1 MPFRLSPYIDLFC
14 RGLYDS
20 IRYSFNVLTID
31 EDFSKDTTTSS
42 SSSSSRNSAQQ
53 HPHQP
58 KPTTNAGSTN
68 NKKGIRSSLMLL
80 CLFNGG
86 ILLIGMLFFHYI
98 FLPTIRQLFF
108 TLAGLDSSSSSS
120 SLSLTAVQHTLT
132 YGFNFLWLIP
142 AYAISKFVNS
152 YWFEDIAGV
161 VFKKLNKSKSSRSM
175 KPLSPARAISDIIFS
190 IVMQL
195 FFLFQATI
203 IILIPIP
210 KISTIIGYIC
220 LCLLYSFYSFEYAW
234 IYRNFELK
242 YRVQRIESY
251 WPYFLGFGLPLT
263 LVSNA
268 LFDSLIIN
276 GCIFSILFPY
286 AIVAA
291 TSVSLSE
298 RTKLSDGPA
307 KIVPLNIFSFCIR
320 LTNWLFKLIN
330 VKRGGKEEIPAQ
342 S

>member
-1 MPFRLSPYIDLFC
+1 MPFRLSPYFVLFC

-20 IRYSFNVLTID
+20 IQYSFNVLTID
-31 EDFSKDTTTSS
+31 EDFSKETATSAA
-42 SSSSSRNSAQQ
+42 SSSSSRHSSQQ

-58 KPTTNAGSTN
+58 RPKTNAGATN
-68 NKKGIRSSLMLL
+68 NKKRIRSSLILL

-86 ILLIGMLFFHYI
+86 ILLIGMLCFHYI

-120 SLSLTAVQHTLT
+120 QSLTVIQHILT
-132 YGFNFLWLIP
+132 YTFNFLWLIP
-142 AYAISKFVNS
+142 AYIISKFVNS
-152 YWFEDIAGV
+152 YWFEDIAGI
-161 VFKKLNKSKSSRSM
+161 VFKKLTRGSSSL

-195 FFLFQATI
+195 FFLFQSTL

-210 KISTIIGYIC
+210 VISTLIGYTC

-234 IYRNFELK
+234 LYRNFELR
-242 YRVQRIESY
+242 YRVQRIETN

-263 LVSNA
+263 VVSNA
-268 LFDSLIIN
+268 LFNSLIIN

-291 TSVSLSE
+291 TSVRLTE
-298 RTKLSDGPA
+298 RTRLSDGPA

-320 LTNWLFKLIN
+320 LTNWLFQLIN
-330 VKRGGKEEIPAQ
+330 VRRGQREEIPAQ

>member
-1 MPFRLSPYIDLFC
+1 
-14 RGLYDS
+14 
-20 IRYSFNVLTID
+20 
-31 EDFSKDTTTSS
+31 
-42 SSSSSRNSAQQ
+42 
-53 HPHQP
+53 
-58 KPTTNAGSTN
+58 
-68 NKKGIRSSLMLL
+68 MLL

-86 ILLIGMLFFHYI
+86 IILIGMLCFHYI
-98 FLPTIRQLFF
+98 LIPTIRQLFF

-120 SLSLTAVQHTLT
+120 YSLTVMQHILT
-132 YGFNFLWLIP
+132 YAFNFLWLIP
-142 AYAISKFVNS
+142 AYGISKFVNS
-152 YWFEDIAGV
+152 YWFEDIAGI
-161 VFKKLNKSKSSRSM
+161 VFKKLTKSSPSM

-190 IVMQL
+190 IVMQ
-195 FFLFQATI
+195 FIFLFQATL

-210 KISTIIGYIC
+210 KISTIIGYTC
-220 LCLLYSFYSFEYAW
+220 LCLLNSFYSFEYGW

-242 YRVQRIESY
+242 HRVHRIETY

-298 RTKLSDGPA
+298 RVKLSDGPA

-320 LTNWLFKLIN
+320 LTNWLFQLIN
-330 VKRGGKEEIPAQ
+330 VKRGAKEEIPAQ